1 MLRRSV
7 LSVAMLLAVLVAPLG
22 AQAQTIAPAA
32 PAEVEQQT
40 DMPESD
46 VEDVVQEEV
55 VEEEV
60 LAPAPVEAASIQ
72 HLDMVIEGE
81 VTSVRTRVIAD
92 RDREYH
98 LSDIAAPLRSRIEI
112 KDTLLGYFRF
122 QDGTVMTIDM
132 SDGKVRA
139 NKIVLGKLP
148 GFEAREVADPW
159 INLNAVTVMTGTHAS
174 EDEQGRTVLTLDKQL
189 KPQFGLELWVN
200 GAPVDTF
207 GIEPRTIGPILLVP
221 LEPVVEALGQR
232 IEREPGFVTV
242 QRTQDQAV
250 IQLELGTGLVSVN
263 GTPMG
268 VSPDIALADQD
279 LLILPF
285 SAIETLTGT
294 HVVLKPGS
302 NRVDVNLDN
311 RLTST
316 ALPGERITKEVE
328 ETPFTLETLTYE
340 LSDRGPLR
348 AEVASHWGKYNARTR
363 VETNGG
369 FENFADSQP
378 AWLSTD
384 IQSLEGWAATVGDYN
399 SNYRELAPLG
409 QSRIRGGSWR
419 TQKPSGAI
427 LAVAAGVPL
436 TGASNEDDNITS
448 PEFGGFAGGARLIAP
463 NEAHDYGIAASLEE
477 DGETGMV
484 VVGGQKTFDFDRQG
498 PGLQSAY
505 VSGDIGAFSGDQS
518 GADVRVRANANYAV
532 SDTVGLT
539 ANASYD
545 GEKFASGAGRTTF
558 AGVFDQRVGARTA
571 VSTSAFWRKREPW
584 GALQRVSFGARASID
599 HSGGDIETTNQI
611 VSGTFST
618 QIGDVG
624 PSVTASIVRS
634 NRTQSDAD
642 DETDV
647 TTRVRALQR
656 FDWGTINATYVNTQ
670 QDNAETVQQ
679 FVANVQTRGV
689 QKSFDKGARVSVAPT
704 ASLNWNG
711 DRTDARLGASII
723 GQSGSA
729 LGDRLVVSG
738 RLSALSDFDM
748 EEASTRFF
756 GNLQAR
762 YRLTRDVELTA
773 QYSDDFS
780 GNNDLTV
787 GLRGVV
793 TFNEPRRHS
802 LPTEGAG
809 ILTGTVYLDH
819 NRDGIRQ
826 EGEPGVGGVKVSV
839 RGTGLGLRAN
849 RNGNFTIQNIKS
861 GLYIVTVGKRSL
873 PLGYMVAESAEPRV
887 TIGDGRRTSVEVPI
901 ILSGQVRGTLFVDDN
916 ANGETD
922 RGEKR
927 LEGHWIR
934 LIPEAG
940 GEPLVIQSA
949 SFGQYGFEN
958 VMPGRYRLEASISG
972 QPVVHDVE
980 IADEEPFVVQQ
991 IPVPPDLLEK
1001 GGGVDLNAG
1010 ILGAP

>member
-1 MLRRSV
+1 MLRLSV
-7 LSVAMLLAVLVAPLG
+7 LSILAVIAASVCLPG
-22 AQAQTIAPAA
+22 AQAQTVAPAA
-32 PAEVEQQT
+32 PAEVEEQT
-40 DMPESD
+40 DLPAD
-46 VEDVVQEEV
+46 EV
-55 VEEEV
+55 I
-60 LAPAPVEAASIQ
+60 EAAPIEASSIQ

-81 VTSVRTRVIAD
+81 ITSVRTRVIGE

-98 LSDIAAPLRSRIEI
+98 LSDIAAPLLSRIET

-139 NKIVLGKLP
+139 NKVVLGKLP
-148 GFEAREVADPW
+148 GFEPREVADAW
-159 INLNAVTVMTGTHAS
+159 ISLNAVTVMTGTHAS

-200 GAPVDTF
+200 GAPVDAF
-207 GIEPRTIGPILLVP
+207 GVEPRTIGPVLLVP

-232 IEREPGFVTV
+232 IDREPGFVTV

-268 VSPDIALADQD
+268 VSPDMALADQD

-302 NRVDVNLDN
+302 NRVEVNLDN
-311 RLTST
+311 RLNST

-328 ETPFTLETLTYE
+328 DTPFTLESLTYE

-348 AEVASHWGKYNARTR
+348 AEIASHWGKYNARTR
-363 VETNGG
+363 IESNGG

-384 IQSLEGWAATVGDYN
+384 IQSLDGWAATIGDYN
-399 SNYRELAPLG
+399 SNYRELASIG
-409 QSRIRGGSWR
+409 QSRVRGIGWR

-436 TGASNEDDNITS
+436 TGSSTEDDNITT
-448 PEFGGFAGGARLIAP
+448 PEFGGFAGGARLSAADQSQDI
-463 NEAHDYGIAASLEE
+463 GIAASLDD
-477 DGETGMV
+477 DGENGMI
-484 VVGGQKTFDFDRQG
+484 VVGGQKRYDFYENER
-498 PGLQSAY
+498 GLQSAY
-505 VSGDIGAFSGDQS
+505 VSADLGAFTGDQS

-532 SDTVGLT
+532 SDSVGLSG
-539 ANASYD
+539 NASYD
-545 GEKFASGAGRTTF
+545 GEKFASGAGRSQF
-558 AGVFDQRVGARTA
+558 SGVFDQRVGARTA
-571 VSTSAFWRKREPW
+571 VATAAFWRKREPW
-584 GALQRVSFGARASID
+584 GALQRLSLGVRASVD
-599 HSGGDIETTNQI
+599 HTGGDISTTNRI
-611 VSGTFST
+611 VSGTVST
-618 QIGDVG
+618 QIGDAG
-624 PSVTASIVRS
+624 PTLTASVVKS
-634 NRTQSDAD
+634 NKAQSDTAD
-642 DETDV
+642 EENL

-656 FDWGTINATYVNTQ
+656 FDWGTINATYVNSQ
-670 QDNAETVQQ
+670 QDEEDTVQQ
-679 FVANVQTRGV
+679 FVANLQTKGV
-689 QKSFDKGARVSVAPT
+689 YKSFENGARIAAAPTVSV
-704 ASLNWNG
+704 NWNG
-711 DRTDARLGASII
+711 DETDARLGASIY

-729 LGDRLVVSG
+729 LGERLAVTG
-738 RLSALSDFDM
+738 RLSALSDFDIS
-748 EEASTRFF
+748 EAGTRFF

-762 YRLTRDVELTA
+762 YRITRNMELTA

-780 GNNDLTV
+780 GNRDLAV

-793 TFNEPRRHS
+793 TFNEPRRHT
-802 LPTEGAG
+802 LPSEGAG
-809 ILTGTVYLDH
+809 ILTGKVFLDH

-826 EGEPGVGGVKVSV
+826 EDEPGIGGVKVSV

-849 RNGNFTIQNIKS
+849 RNGNFTIQNIKT
-861 GLYIVTVGKRSL
+861 GLYVVTVGKRSL
-873 PLGYMVAESAEPRV
+873 PLGYMVAEAAEPRV
-887 TIGDGRRTSVEVPI
+887 TIGDGRRTNVEVPI
-901 ILSGQVRGTLFVDDN
+901 ILSGQVRGTIFVDDN

-927 LEGHWIR
+927 LEGQWVR
-934 LIPEAG
+934 LIPDDG

-958 VMPGRYRLEASISG
+958 VMPGKYTIEASVAG
-972 QPVVHDVE
+972 QPVTQSVDVN
-980 IADEEPFVVQQ
+980 DEEPFVVQP
-991 IPVPPDLLEK
+991 IPVPPDLLDK
-1001 GGGVDLNAG
+1001 GSGVDMSAG
-1010 ILGAP
+1010 VLGEP